1 MKLLG
6 YMSSRLMYSELQGDH
21 VAFQCLFV
29 EGMKTKLAVKKDFC
43 QEVFSLVSR
52 NMAWCL
58 ALKNLFPG
66 RQILEDTGCDAEM
79 HHCSKAVSYFMEIWG
94 GEMQGG
100 ESLLQELAP
109 SWLIEEYPEPRSA
122 ACRQ

>member
-1 MKLLG
+1 
-6 YMSSRLMYSELQGDH
+6 MYSELQGDH

-79 HHCSKAVSYFMEIWG
+79 HHCSKAVSYFMACSHMHDQFVHG
-94 GEMQGG
+94 AFVSR
-100 ESLLQELAP
+100 SLYEEALKSPP
-109 SWLIEEYPEPRSA
+109 SYGA
-122 ACRQ
+122 